1 MNRLTERL
9 VPAAVVAALAVAGC
23 QSTPPVQR
31 TAAVQPEIL
40 VVHPDGSME
49 FRDRLMPVDDVIIYE
64 DGRGGEKA
72 AIRIRR
78 EPLHPDIFRD
88 TIVVERR

>member
-9 VPAAVVAALAVAGC
+9 VPVVTVAALALAGC
-23 QSTPPVQR
+23 QSAPPMQ
-31 TAAVQPEIL
+31 TAAVGPEIL

-49 FRDRLMPVDDVIIYE
+49 FRDRLMPPGDVIIYE

-72 AIRIRR
+72 AVRVRR
-78 EPLHPDIFRD
+78 EPLHPDFFRD